1 MTAKV
6 RVAFFV
12 AASLALSGAALAQTA
27 PALSKKQK
35 SEKIK
40 ALPDE
45 ERKWLTDYVAP
56 IILPEEENLF
66 LLLTTLYQREM
77 FKTEFWKRRVRD
89 GLQPPLGPGY
99 ETRYAHLREVAAAEY
114 DGLTQDAGRMVV

>member
-6 RVAFFV
+6 RVALFV
-12 AASLALSGAALAQTA
+12 AVSVLVSGAAFAQST
-27 PALSKKQK
+27 PSLSKKEK

-66 LLLTTLYQREM
+66 LLLTTPYQREM
-77 FKTEFWKRRVRD
+77 FKTEFWKRRGGD

-99 ETRYAHLREVAAAEY
+99 ENRFSHPARGAP
-114 DGLTQDAGRMVV
+114 

>member
-6 RVAFFV
+6 RVALFV
-12 AASLALSGAALAQTA
+12 AVSVLVSGAVFAQST
-27 PALSKKQK
+27 PSLSKKEK

-66 LLLTTLYQREM
+66 LLLTTPYQREM

-99 ETRYAHLREVAAAEY
+99 DPRYAHLPTRGAAEQEAPPKAA
-114 DGLTQDAGRMVV
+114 DPIVL

>member
-6 RVAFFV
+6 RVALFV
-12 AASLALSGAALAQTA
+12 AVSVLVSGAAFAQST
-27 PALSKKQK
+27 PSLSKKEK

-66 LLLTTLYQREM
+66 LLLTTPYQREM
-77 FKTEFWKRRVRD
+77 FKTEIWKRRRWERS
-89 GLQPPLGPGY
+89 QPPLGPGFKQSY
-99 ETRYAHLREVAAAEY
+99 GRTP
-114 DGLTQDAGRMVV
+114 AGPAGPEQRLAPDR

>member
-6 RVAFFV
+6 RVALFV
-12 AASLALSGAALAQTA
+12 AVSVLVSGAVFAQST
-27 PALSKKQK
+27 PSLSKKEK

-66 LLLTTLYQREM
+66 LLLTTPYQREM
-77 FKTEFWKRRVRD
+77 FKTEFWKRRERD